1 MMLKMLSVSALAA
14 GLVAPGS
21 IGAFAQDPA
30 SDAKYCAALIGT
42 YEKYLVET
50 RDPDTKGPLRADL
63 DTAVAKC
70 RAGDTAAGIPPLEKA
85 LHDAKF
91 NLPPRV

>member
-1 MMLKMLSVSALAA
+1 MDHSTAA
-14 GLVAPGS
+14 FSGVWCR
-21 IGAFAQDPA
+21 D
-30 SDAKYCAALIGT
+30 AALIGT

-70 RAGDTAAGIPPLEKA
+70 RAGDTAGGIPPLEKA
-85 LHDAKF
+85 LRDAQF
-91 NLPPRV
+91 NLPPRG